1 MCSMFRLASQ
11 YRQIL
16 LKQVMPH
23 GRVRLSGMLLREA
36 PLKLP
41 GLSRADTIVG
51 YNGNVVGSMQSLLG
65 YVRATRMGSRV
76 TLTVIRDGRTVNLSA
91 TMDQAENSGSS
102 EGSQPNDNSDGNG
115 GNNDGG
121 NDDNNN
127 DDGSGN

>member
-1 MCSMFRLASQ
+1 M
-11 YRQIL
+11 
-16 LKQVMPH
+16 
-23 GRVRLSGMLLREA
+23 
-36 PLKLP
+36 
-41 GLSRADTIVG
+41 G

-76 TLTVIRDGRTVNLSA
+76 TLTVIRDGRTTNLSA